1 MQPVNYAKISDIRSR
16 AKKPVGW
23 CKEKVMGTQI
33 EFEIMMVMVSSPIKT
48 RLLLSGDCAE
58 TKDRAIM

>member
-1 MQPVNYAKISDIRSR
+1 MQPAKISDTGR
-16 AKKPVGW
+16 AQRNQSEGGAK
-23 CKEKVMGTQI
+23 KVMGTQI

-48 RLLLSGDCAE
+48 RLLLSDDCAE